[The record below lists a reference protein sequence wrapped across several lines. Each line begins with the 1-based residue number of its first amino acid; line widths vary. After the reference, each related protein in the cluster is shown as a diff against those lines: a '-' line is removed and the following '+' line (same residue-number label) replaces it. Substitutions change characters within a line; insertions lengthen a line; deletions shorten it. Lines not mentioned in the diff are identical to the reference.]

1 MNRDGFTG
9 LPYSG
14 AYGYCESHAGNGGRA
29 LAATDWQAIDA
40 QSDGDIARN
49 VAHDLDA
56 PPMLTGGETAAAI
69 VRTVRKRVGLSQ
81 VDFAARF
88 HVPVGTLRDWE
99 QNRRQ
104 PDAPALAYLRVI
116 AREPDMVARALVVA

>member
-1 MNRDGFTG
+1 MAIVKVTPA
-9 LPYSG
+9 LVAS
-14 AYGYCESHAGNGGRA
+14 A

-40 QSDGDIARN
+40 QSDGDIASN
-49 VAHDLDA
+49 VAHDPDA

-69 VRTVRKRVGLSQ
+69 VRTVRKRLGLSQ

>member
-1 MNRDGFTG
+1 
-9 LPYSG
+9 
-14 AYGYCESHAGNGGRA
+14 
-29 LAATDWQAIDA
+29 
-40 QSDGDIARN
+40 
-49 VAHDLDA
+49 
-56 PPMLTGGETAAAI
+56 
-69 VRTVRKRVGLSQ
+69 VGLSQ

>member
-1 MNRDGFTG
+1 MAIAKITPE
-9 LPYSG
+9 LV
-14 AYGYCESHAGNGGRA
+14 AGA

-40 QSDGDIARN
+40 QSDGDIASN
-49 VAHDLDA
+49 VAHDPDA
-56 PPMLTGGETAAAI
+56 PPMLTSGETAAAI
-69 VRTVRKRVGLSQ
+69 VRKRLGQSQ

-116 AREPDMVARALVVA
+116 ARDPDMVARALVVA